1 MGVAYNQLGSYDRAV
16 AALAK
21 SLQLESGRPY
31 VHLQMGVAYAGIGDD
46 EAAAQALRQGVV
58 LSLADNDYQ
67 TASKAMRTL
76 KSMGLEG
83 QLSSEDLGALEKR
96 IATLAPT

>member
-1 MGVAYNQLGSYDRAV
+1 M

-31 VHLQMGVAYAGIGDD
+31 VYLQMGVAYAGIGDD

-58 LSLADNDYQ
+58 LSLADGDHRG
-67 TASKAMRTL
+67 ASKAIRTL
-76 KSMGLEG
+76 KSMGLES
-83 QLSSEDLGALEKR
+83 QLTSEDLEALDKR